1 MKKFSFTING
11 DDFAVRVKKVE
22 GDTAELEVN
31 GTPYK
36 VKMHQEIKTTK
47 TPVVLVRKDVQT
59 KQGDERAK
67 ENLSPVSESKRPS
80 AKAIKSPLPG
90 SILKVNVAVGDT
102 FKEGDVLM
110 VMESMKMENNIL
122 AERNGKILKV
132 CAPAGKAVLQ
142 DEVLFEIE

>member
-1 MKKFSFTING
+1 
-11 DDFAVRVKKVE
+11 
-22 GDTAELEVN
+22 
-31 GTPYK
+31 
-36 VKMHQEIKTTK
+36 MHQEIKTTK

>member
-31 GTPYK
+31 GTPYT

-47 TPVVLVRKDVQT
+47 TPVVLVRKEVQT

-67 ENLSPVSESKRPS
+67 ENLTPVSESKRPS

-90 SILKVNVAVGDT
+90 NILKVNVAVGDI

>member
-22 GDTAELEVN
+22 GDIAELEVN

-59 KQGDERAK
+59 RQGDERAK

>member
-22 GDTAELEVN
+22 GNTAELEVN
-31 GTPYK
+31 GTPYT

-47 TPVVLVRKDVQT
+47 TPVVLVRKEVQT

-67 ENLSPVSESKRPS
+67 ENLTPVSESKRPS

-90 SILKVNVAVGDT
+90 NILKVNVAVGDT

>member
-31 GTPYK
+31 GTPYT

-47 TPVVLVRKDVQT
+47 TPVVLVRKEVQT

-67 ENLSPVSESKRPS
+67 ENLTPVSESKRPS

-90 SILKVNVAVGDT
+90 NILKVNVAVGDT

-122 AERNGKILKV
+122 AERNGKVIKV

>member
-31 GTPYK
+31 GTPYT

-47 TPVVLVRKDVQT
+47 TPVVLVRKEVQT

-67 ENLSPVSESKRPS
+67 ENLTPVSESKRPS

-122 AERNGKILKV
+122 AERNGKILKI

>member
-31 GTPYK
+31 GTPYT

-47 TPVVLVRKDVQT
+47 TPVVLVRKEVQT

-67 ENLSPVSESKRPS
+67 ENLTPVSESKRPS

-90 SILKVNVAVGDT
+90 NILKVNVAVGDT

>member
-11 DDFAVRVKKVE
+11 SEYNVHIKSVE
-22 GDTAELEVN
+22 GSLAELEVN
-31 GTPYK
+31 GTPFEVSLK
-36 VKMHQEIKTTK
+36 EEPKISK
-47 TPVVLVRKDVQT
+47 TPKLVRKDIST
-59 KQGDERAK
+59 KHGDSRVK
-67 ENLSPVSESKRPS
+67 ENLTPVSASKRPS

-90 SILKVNVAVGDT
+90 NILKVNVAEGDT

-122 AERNGKILKV
+122 AERNGTITKV